1 MFDLDIFGLK
11 FENNIIIFDIS
22 TLKFFQLQ
30 NFVEKRKCLK
40 LGPKMPYW
48 GTFGLECSKAI
59 VIFEISI
66 LKFVSLQILI
76 KKKSLNLGPK
86 CLIWVFLTKNTL
98 FGYFGAKILVL
109 RYLMSAPSNLSNCK
123 ALQKKQRCLNLGPK
137 MSYLGIFWHE
147 FF

>member
-30 NFVEKRKCLK
+30 NFVEKQKCLK

-48 GTFGLECSKAI
+48 GTFGLEFSKAI

-76 KKKSLNLGPK
+76 KKKMPK
-86 CLIWVFLTKNTL
+86 
-98 FGYFGAKILVL
+98 FGTE
-109 RYLMSAPSNLSNCK
+109 
-123 ALQKKQRCLNLGPK
+123 
-137 MSYLGIFWHE
+137 MSYLGIFDQKYLVWV
-147 FF
+147 FWG